1 MGAQGDGSYERRLA
15 AIVALVNW
23 TATLVLAVAVAVT
36 EFPRGLG
43 VLGCVVVAAAAA
55 WYGVLRRG
63 VARMAG
69 LMVAALA
76 LAGAVVLLIAGGSLL
91 AELLVVA
98 GLLVS
103 LAAARAA
110 IAEHVDLPSASAPR
124 QPVLFF
130 NPRSGGGKAERFSL
144 ADEARA
150 RGIEPIELKPG
161 DDLETLVR
169 GAVER
174 GADGLAMAGG
184 DGSQAIV
191 AAIAAERGLPY
202 ACVPAGTRNHF
213 ALDLGVD
220 RDDVVGALD
229 AFVDGGER
237 TVDLAEVNGRV
248 FVNNVSL
255 GLYAEAVQQEGY
267 RDAKLRTLLDTV
279 PDVVGPGG
287 GGLDLRWTGPGG
299 HAHHAGAQVLVS
311 NNRYRL
317 GRAVGSGTR
326 PRIDDGLLGITV
338 FGAPGAAAS
347 AADRCSGRG
356 ASGRHRLRRRSRS
369 PGRPPESTARRSCST
384 RRCGFRSGPESCAC
398 GSRASTPAPRPRR
411 WLPRACGTA
420 WSSWRE
426 SPAAAPS
433 NRTVNTK
440 EARMDLMEIT
450 EKERLSREEA
460 AARLRALANALA
472 KDNEVEFDRGGLH
485 FKVFVP
491 DEVDFKLEI
500 EIEEDERELEIELK
514 W

>member
-1 MGAQGDGSYERRLA
+1 MKRRLA
-15 AIVALVNW
+15 ATVALVVGA
-23 TATLVLAVAVAVT
+23 ATIVLAVAVAVG

-43 VLGCVVVAAAAA
+43 LLACVVVAGAAA
-55 WYGVLRRG
+55 WYGMLRRG
-63 VARMAG
+63 AARVAG
-69 LMVAALA
+69 LTVAALA
-76 LAGAVVLLIAGGSLL
+76 LAGAAALLVAGGSPFVD
-91 AELLVVA
+91 LLVVA

-103 LAAARAA
+103 LAGARATLA
-110 IAEHVDLPSASAPR
+110 VHVDLPVASAPH

-144 ADEARA
+144 ATEART

-191 AAIAAERGLPY
+191 AALAAEHGLPY
-202 ACVPAGTRNHF
+202 ACIPAGTRNHF

-255 GLYAEAVQQEGY
+255 GLYAEAVQREGY

-279 PDVVGPGG
+279 PDVLGPSGG
-287 GGLDLRWTGPGG
+287 ELDLRWTGPGG
-299 HAHHAGAQVLVS
+299 HAHHAGAMVLVS

-326 PRIDDGLLGITV
+326 PRIDDGLLGVTV
-338 FGAPGAAAS
+338 IGDPSGRSEGGRRLQRPWREWSAPTFEVDADRPIPAGIDGEALMLEAPLRFHIRPGVLRVRIARQHPGASPS
-347 AADRCSGRG
+347 AMA
-356 ASGRHRLRRRSRS
+356 
-369 PGRPPESTARRSCST
+369 PEGVWAGIVELARI
-384 RRCGFRSGPESCAC
+384 A
-398 GSRASTPAPRPRR
+398 
-411 WLPRACGTA
+411 
-420 WSSWRE
+420 
-426 SPAAAPS
+426 
-433 NRTVNTK
+433 
-440 EARMDLMEIT
+440 
-450 EKERLSREEA
+450 
-460 AARLRALANALA
+460 
-472 KDNEVEFDRGGLH
+472 RGGLEQ
-485 FKVFVP
+485 P
-491 DEVDFKLEI
+491 PMSTQRRPE
-500 EIEEDERELEIELK
+500 
-514 W
+514 WT

>member
-1 MGAQGDGSYERRLA
+1 M
-15 AIVALVNW
+15 AL
-23 TATLVLAVAVAVT
+23 LV
-36 EFPRGLG
+36 
-43 VLGCVVVAAAAA
+43 
-55 WYGVLRRG
+55 
-63 VARMAG
+63 
-69 LMVAALA
+69 
-76 LAGAVVLLIAGGSLL
+76 AGGAPL

-110 IAEHVDLPSASAPR
+110 LAVHVDLPGASAPR
-124 QPVLFF
+124 RPVLFF

-169 GAVER
+169 GAVDR
-174 GADGLAMAGG
+174 GADALAMAGG

-255 GLYAEAVQQEGY
+255 GLYAEAVQREGY

-279 PDVVGPGG
+279 PDMLGPGG
-287 GGLDLRWTGPGG
+287 SELDLRWTGPGG
-299 HAHHAGAQVLVS
+299 QAHHAGAMVLVS

-338 FGAPGAAAS
+338 VGEP
-347 AADRCSGRG
+347 SGRG
-356 ASGRHRLRRRSRS
+356 EGGRSLQRPLREWSAPGFEVDADSPVPAGIDGEALVLDPPLRFRIRPGVLRVRIARQHPGASPSAMVPEGVWAGVVELARIALGRHQK
-369 PGRPPESTARRSCST
+369 PTT
-384 RRCGFRSGPESCAC
+384 
-398 GSRASTPAPRPRR
+398 STPRR
-411 WLPRACGTA
+411 T
-420 WSSWRE
+420 E
-426 SPAAAPS
+426 
-433 NRTVNTK
+433 
-440 EARMDLMEIT
+440 MDLMEIT
-450 EKERLSREEA
+450 EKERLSREDA
-460 AARLRALANALA
+460 AARLHALADALA
-472 KDNEVEFDRGGLH
+472 KHNDVEFDRGGLH
-485 FKVFVP
+485 FKVRVP

-500 EIEEDERELEIELK
+500 EIEDDEKELEIELK